1 MSASTAAAKVAA
13 KAAATGAITI
23 LENPAAYGIVCGCA
37 CLGIAWGVMNVML
50 VSHLTSFY
58 LTPIVIRSNKS
69 T

>member
-50 VSHLTSFY
+50 
-58 LTPIVIRSNKS
+58 IK
-69 T
+69 